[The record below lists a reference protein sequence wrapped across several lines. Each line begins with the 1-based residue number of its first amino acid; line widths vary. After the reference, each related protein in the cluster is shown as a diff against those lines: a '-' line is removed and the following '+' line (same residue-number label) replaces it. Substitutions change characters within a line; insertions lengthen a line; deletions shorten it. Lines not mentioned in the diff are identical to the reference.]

1 MSNNKIYNEFQNYY
15 YKYLN
20 YNKKDNIISSK
31 QREKDINNFYYPI
44 IVAMYDNKIIYSI
57 SSIYYLELK
66 AIIKKEKPKSKEEI
80 EGLFDKYFKS
90 KNKKIKIQE
99 MFRMTKKEKEYKE
112 VSEVINIKEE
122 NKEEYFNSFDYHK
135 EKNYKENKWE
145 KIKKYKYLNGII
157 KDNKIVSLGFVSDIV
172 HNAANIVIET
182 KEKYQNKG
190 YGKAIVQKIS
200 NDLLNDGIIPIYW
213 VNINNKPSINLAKKL
228 GFEVKALEIVVKIDN

>member
-66 AIIKKEKPKSKEEI
+66 AIIKKEKPKNKEEI

-135 EKNYKENKWE
+135 EKNYKENKWK

-172 HNAANIVIET
+172 HNGGNIVIET
-182 KEKYQNKG
+182 KGEYQNRG

-213 VNINNKPSINLAKKL
+213 VNINNKPSINLAKKI
-228 GFEVKALEIVVKIDN
+228 GFEVNALEIVVKIDN